1 MAKKKSSQHKSGKT
15 RIDKSMVAEYDY
27 HLPVMLKET
36 IDFLVTDTNGI
47 YIDGTLGGGGHAAE
61 ILQRLDSGGNLFA
74 FDKHSTAIEHC
85 NARFDAELK
94 RGTSGRLRL
103 YNYCYSKVCSFD
115 EIRGQISGLLL
126 DLGVSSKQLD
136 TDSLGLSYRVNSKLD
151 MRFGDT
157 GLTAGD
163 LLSSVSEP
171 ELIDILKNYGEE
183 PMARRI
189 ASSIMQRRNSN
200 TMNTTFDLREAVEER
215 VPKALHFKA
224 LSRVFQ
230 AIRIA
235 VNQELKVLED
245 TLKGIIPMLA
255 PGGRIVILSY
265 HSLED
270 RIVKNIFK
278 EHSKLPKVNRQLP
291 DFDVLSNTPPLK
303 LLTPRPML
311 PSEQELLLNPRA
323 RSAKLRVAEKNVVE

>member
-1 MAKKKSSQHKSGKT
+1 MGKKKTSQHKSSKT
-15 RIDKSMVAEYDY
+15 RIDKSMAVEYNY

-61 ILQRLDSGGNLFA
+61 ILSKLDSGGNLRA
-74 FDKHSTAIEHC
+74 FDKHITAIEHC
-85 NARFDAELK
+85 NARFSDELK
-94 RGTSGRLRL
+94 RGTSSRLRL
-103 YNYCYSKVCSFD
+103 YNYCYSKVCTFD

-136 TDSLGLSYRVNSKLD
+136 TDSLGLSYRVDSKLD

-163 LLSSVSEP
+163 LLSTITEP
-171 ELIDILKNYGEE
+171 ELIDILRNYGEE
-183 PMARRI
+183 PMAKRI
-189 ASSIMQRRNSN
+189 AHSIIQRRNSN

-215 VPKALHFKA
+215 VPQSLHFKA

-278 EHSKLPKVNRQLP
+278 EHSKKPKVNRQHP
-291 DFDVLSNTPPLK
+291 DFDKVKHTPPLT
-303 LLTPRPML
+303 LLTPKPML
-311 PSEQELLLNPRA
+311 PSEHEIQINPRA
-323 RSAKLRVAEKNVVE
+323 RSAKLRVAEKTVVE

>member
-1 MAKKKSSQHKSGKT
+1 MSKKKASQHKSGRT
-15 RIDKSMVAEYDY
+15 RIDKSMAAEYNY

-61 ILQRLDSGGNLFA
+61 ILQRIDSGGKLYA

-85 NARFDAELK
+85 NARFAEELI
-94 RGTSGRLRL
+94 RGTSSRLRL
-103 YNYCYSKVCSFD
+103 YNYCYSEVCNFD

-136 TDSLGLSYRVNSKLD
+136 TDSLGLSYRVDSKLD

-163 LLSSVSEP
+163 LLYSVSED
-171 ELIDILKNYGEE
+171 ELIEILRNYGEE

-189 ASSIMQRRNSN
+189 AKAIILKRNANS
-200 TMNTTFDLREAVEER
+200 MNTTFDLRAAVESC
-215 VPKALHFKA
+215 VPTALHFKA

-270 RIVKNIFK
+270 RIVKSIFK
-278 EHSKLPKVNRQLP
+278 EYSKKIKVNKQHP
-291 DFDVLSNTPPLK
+291 DYNKEGNLPPLT
-303 LLTPRPML
+303 LLTPKPML
-311 PSEQELLLNPRA
+311 PSEQEIQINPRA
-323 RSAKLRVAEKNVVE
+323 RSAKLRVAEKTVVE